1 MIGGGNE
8 IDADCYLSWLKVMF
22 PNLDYEKTQGSR
34 YAQTLR
40 QFLQKAYDSHKVPL
54 STLVGAYPN
63 TLPTSVLT
71 VPPVDEVKSEASFV
85 TELLRDVDQLVEA
98 STSVKRRV
106 RMLKPL
112 LEGDHVKP
120 KDEDL
125 VASVGKKLDSLAE
138 KKESLSSLER
148 EKLRVMD
155 DILTGMLSSFGKGN
169 QQGEQ
174 AEVLPVQEEQEQE
187 EQEQEE
193 QEQEGQ
199 NQDQEA

>member
-71 VPPVDEVKSEASFV
+71 VPPVDEVESEASFV

-98 STSVKRRV
+98 STS
-106 RMLKPL
+106 L

-187 EQEQEE
+187 EQEQE
-193 QEQEGQ
+193 GQ